1 MADTATPDTG
11 LLPRTYFKAPRVPL
25 DLRALLLALV
35 GYGVYRLG
43 AYLLALAFKPV
54 DPVAT
59 FFREAL
65 SILDVP
71 YIQGELARFIGE
83 VFLGIPYMD
92 GRPMGRFPET
102 GTFWHALAGGAWT
115 LGIWGFFGQ
124 AVHRITSL
132 RIARDEGLSLK
143 DGVRFS
149 IRNFVTIAL
158 CPVIVFVAIGIFYG
172 CNALA
177 GAAISIPG
185 LGSVLSLILVPLAV
199 ISTLLMLL
207 IAIGGAIGLP
217 LVGAA
222 AAWER
227 NGSLDAI
234 SRAFSYIFARPLQ
247 FFWNYFLILLFTT
260 IILVAGSHFETILTK
275 SIDAGVWS
283 DQISVVVDTPRE
295 LNAQDKAYDGL
306 NSDAKDL
313 AKKLDEKTER
323 SRPFALSIKSVPEV
337 GWWNWLTILVFW
349 AVLNVVKYGVF
360 AVALWWFFGATTCTY
375 ADLRADVDGTD
386 EDEIYLE
393 EEEEDF
399 EAMAKP
405 DAPAPAAP
413 ATPPSTT
420 PPSATPPAAP
430 PSGPA
435 PTGS

>member
-11 LLPRTYFKAPRVPL
+11 LLPRTSFKAPRVPL

-35 GYGVYRLG
+35 GYGVFRLG
-43 AYLLALAFKPV
+43 AYLLKLAFDPI

-59 FFREAL
+59 FFTEAL
-65 SILDVP
+65 KILDIP
-71 YIQGELARFIGE
+71 YIQGELTRFVYE
-83 VFLGIPYMD
+83 VFLGIPIVD
-92 GRPMGRFPET
+92 GHLRGRVPET
-102 GTFWHALAGGAWT
+102 GNFWHALAGGAWT
-115 LGIWGFFGQ
+115 LGAWGFFGQ
-124 AVHRITSL
+124 AIHRITSL
-132 RIARDEGLSLK
+132 RIARDEGLSLA

-177 GAAISIPG
+177 GLVLSIPVV
-185 LGSVLSLILVPLAV
+185 GSLASVILVPLAV

-260 IILVAGSHFETILTK
+260 IVLVAGSHFETILTK
-275 SIDAGVWS
+275 SIDAGLLS
-283 DQISVVVDTPRE
+283 DQVSVVVDTPAR
-295 LNAQDKAYDGL
+295 LDASDKAYDRL
-306 NSDAKDL
+306 NKVAQDL
-313 AKKLDEKTER
+313 GKTLEEKTDR
-323 SRPFALSIKSVPEV
+323 ARPFALSLKSLPEV
-337 GWWNWLTILVFW
+337 SWMHWLTILVFW
-349 AVLNVVKYGVF
+349 VVLNVVKYGVF

-405 DAPAPAAP
+405 DAPAAPAAPTTPPPGTPPP
-413 ATPPSTT
+413 ATPPT
-420 PPSATPPAAP
+420 
-430 PSGPA
+430 GPA
-435 PTGS
+435 PSGA